1 MSTLVIDDVTL
12 RIGEHRL
19 FAPLNLRVE
28 PGTVASVVGR
38 SGSGKSS
45 LLAFLCGTLP
55 HAFAASGRALLG
67 DVDLTALAPEERR
80 LGILFQEALLFPH
93 LSVRGNL
100 LFGLRGGGS
109 RRARQRVADDALASM
124 GLPGFGDRDPETLS
138 GGQKTRVALLR
149 VLLSEPQ
156 ALLLDE
162 PFSSLDD
169 TNRERIRQQVFEQAR
184 RHGLPTLLVTHDND
198 DVTAAAGPVVSL
210 TDG

>member
-1 MSTLVIDDVTL
+1 LNALALDKVML
-12 RIGEHRL
+12 RIGEQPL
-19 FAPLNLRVE
+19 FAPLTLRVE
-28 PGTVASVVGR
+28 PGTITSVIGR

-55 HAFAASGRALLG
+55 DVFTATGRALLG
-67 DVDLTALAPEERR
+67 DEELTALPTEERR

-109 RRARQRVADDALASM
+109 RRARQRAADDALGSM
-124 GLPGFGDRDPETLS
+124 GLSGFGDRDPETLS
-138 GGQKTRVALLR
+138 GGQRTRVALLR
-149 VLLSEPQ
+149 VLLSEPR

-169 TNRERIRQQVFEQAR
+169 VNRERIRAKVFEQAR
-184 RHGLPTLLVTHDND
+184 AHGLPTLLVTHDRD
-198 DVTAAAGPVVSL
+198 DVDAAAGPVVTL
-210 TDG
+210 AGG

>member
-1 MSTLVIDDVTL
+1 MSALVIDDVTL

-28 PGTVASVVGR
+28 PGAVTSVVGR

-55 HAFAASGRALLG
+55 DAFAASGRALLG

-124 GLPGFGDRDPETLS
+124 GLQGFGDRDPETLS
-138 GGQKTRVALLR
+138 GGQRTRVALLR
-149 VLLSEPQ
+149 VLLSEPH

-169 TNRERIRQQVFEQAR
+169 TNRERIRHQVFEQAR
-184 RHGLPTLLVTHDND
+184 RHGLPTLLVTHDID